1 MRFYLGTHH
10 PAWLWN
16 GTLTDV
22 PLFVS
27 RRALGLKRPKP
38 ATTPWALDSG
48 GFSEL
53 SLYGEWRTTVPE
65 YVDYVRRCSEMV
77 GKLEWAA
84 PMDWM
89 VEPFMLTR
97 TGLTLREH
105 QRRTVENFIELREQ
119 VDEVIPVLQGWTQD
133 DYEACLGLYDR
144 AGVDLRAEP
153 LVGVGSVCRRQG
165 TEEADAIFS
174 MLSGEGL
181 RLHGFGVKL
190 TGLGRF
196 GHKLESSD
204 SLAWSYRARRSAP
217 LPGCVGHKNC
227 ANCQRFA
234 LRWRQQVLEAAA

>member
-1 MRFYLGTHH
+1 VRFYLGTHH

-77 GKLEWAA
+77 GMLEWAA

-89 VEPFMLTR
+89 VEPFMLSR
-97 TGLTLREH
+97 TGLTLHEH
-105 QRRTVENFIELREQ
+105 QAGPSRTSSSSASK
-119 VDEVIPVLQGWTQD
+119 WTRSSP
-133 DYEACLGLYDR
+133 CSR
-144 AGVDLRAEP
+144 AGPRTTTRRAWIYTTGRASTFKAEP

-174 MLSGEGL
+174 MLMARACDCMASG
-181 RLHGFGVKL
+181 
-190 TGLGRF
+190 
-196 GHKLESSD
+196 SS
-204 SLAWSYRARRSAP
+204 
-217 LPGCVGHKNC
+217 
-227 ANCQRFA
+227 
-234 LRWRQQVLEAAA
+234 